1 MTNAGYDFIVI
12 GGGSAGSVIAARLS
26 ENPDV
31 SVLLLEAGGSD
42 RHPFFHLPAGFAKMT
57 KGIGAWG
64 WSTTPQ
70 QSMQG
75 KVFNYTQA
83 KVIGGGSAI
92 NAQIYTR
99 GAAQDYDEWRQMGCE
114 GWGYDDVLPFFK
126 KSEQNDTYAGKY
138 HGKNGLMGVSQPAAP
153 LPICDA
159 FIEAAGQLGIPEN
172 KDVNGAKQDG
182 AGYYQLTQRNAR
194 RSSAAMAFLAPN
206 KSRKNLTIQMQAQV
220 RRITVENARATG
232 VEMVDGT
239 KIIADREVI
248 LSSGAI
254 GSPRLLQ
261 LSGIGPA
268 DELQALGI
276 EAVYG
281 QSGVGAN
288 LQDHL
293 DLYAICEVTGP
304 HTYDRFAKLHL
315 SAFAGLQ
322 YLLTRKGPV
331 ASSLFETGGFWYAD
345 ENARSPD
352 IQMHLGLG
360 TGIEAGVEVMPNG
373 GVTLNACHLRPRS
386 RGSVRLQTDNPAD
399 MPLIDPNYLSDPY
412 DREMSIR
419 GLKLVQDILAQDALK
434 PYIMAERLPGP
445 NVCTDE
451 DYFNF
456 ICVHSKT
463 SHHCAGTCRMGIDA
477 DAVLDPRL
485 RFNGIAGLR
494 VADAS
499 VMPTVNSSNTNAP
512 SIMIG
517 EKAADMIKQDQGI
530 TT

>member
-1 MTNAGYDFIVI
+1 MKNGYDFIVI
-12 GGGSAGSVIAARLS
+12 GGGSAGSVIASRLS
-26 ENPDV
+26 ETPDTT
-31 SVLLLEAGGSD
+31 VLLLEAGGSD

-57 KGIGAWG
+57 KGIGSWG

-70 QSMQG
+70 RGMQN

-99 GAAQDYDEWRQMGCE
+99 GAAQDYDEWRQLGCD
-114 GWGYDDVLPFFK
+114 GWSHADVLPYFK
-126 KSEQNDTYAGKY
+126 KSEDNDTYNGEF
-138 HGKNGLMGVSQPAAP
+138 HGKGGPMGVSMPAAP

-159 FIEAAGQLGIPEN
+159 FIAAAGQVGIP
-172 KDVNGAKQDG
+172 KTTDVNGAKQDG

-206 KSRKNLTIQMQAQV
+206 RSRPNLTIQMQAQV
-220 RRITVENARATG
+220 RRITVKNGRATG
-232 VEMVDGT
+232 VEMADGS
-239 KIIADREVI
+239 KITADCEVI

-268 DELQALGI
+268 HHLNGLGI
-276 EAVYG
+276 DVVLD
-281 QSGVGAN
+281 QPNVGAN

-293 DLYAICEVTGP
+293 DLYAICQVTGP
-304 HTYDRFAKLHL
+304 HTYDRYAKLHM
-315 SAFAGLQ
+315 SALAGLQ
-322 YLLTRKGPV
+322 YLFTRKGPV

-360 TGIEAGVEVMPNG
+360 TGIEAGVAVMPNG

-386 RGSVRLQTDNPAD
+386 RGTVRLQSDNPAD

-412 DREMSIR
+412 DRKMSIR
-419 GLKLVQDILAQDALK
+419 GLKLVQRILSQDALK
-434 PYIMAERLPGP
+434 PFIMAERLPGP
-445 NVCTDE
+445 DVKTDE

-456 ICVHSKT
+456 ICQHSKT
-463 SHHCAGTCRMGIDA
+463 SHHCAGTCRMGSDV

-485 RFNGIAGLR
+485 RFNGISGLR

-499 VMPTVNSSNTNAP
+499 VMPRVNSSNTNAP

-517 EKAADMIKQDQGI
+517 EKAADMIKQDQGLMQ
-530 TT
+530 

>member
-1 MTNAGYDFIVI
+1 MEKGYDFIVI
-12 GGGSAGSVIAARLS
+12 GGGSAGSAIAARLS
-26 ENPDV
+26 EHPDAE
-31 SVLLLEAGGSD
+31 VLLLEAGGSD

-57 KGIGAWG
+57 KGIGSWG

-70 QSMQG
+70 KSMQG

-99 GAAQDYDEWRQMGCE
+99 GASQDYDEWRQMGCE
-114 GWGYDDVLPFFK
+114 GWSYAEVLPYFK
-126 KSEQNDTYAGKY
+126 KSEDNDTYDDAFHDKG
-138 HGKNGLMGVSQPAAP
+138 GPLGVSMPAAP

-159 FIEAAGQLGIPEN
+159 FIEAAEQIGIP
-172 KDVNGAKQDG
+172 KTVDVNGPRQDG

-194 RSSAAMAFLAPN
+194 RSSAAMAFLAPAR
-206 KSRKNLTIQMQAQV
+206 SRKNLTVQMQAQV
-220 RRITVENARATG
+220 RRISVENGRATG
-232 VEMVDGT
+232 VVMADGA
-239 KIIADREVI
+239 KITAAHEVI

-268 DELQALGI
+268 DALKTLGI
-276 EAVYG
+276 DLVFD
-281 QSGVGAN
+281 QPQVGEN

-315 SAFAGLQ
+315 SALAGLQ

-345 ENARSPD
+345 EAARSPD

-360 TGIEAGVEVMPNG
+360 TGIEAGVEAMPNG

-386 RGSVRLQTDNPAD
+386 RGSVRLQSDNPDD

-419 GLKLVQDILAQDALK
+419 GLKLVQRILAQDALK
-434 PYIMAERLPGP
+434 PFILAERLPGP
-445 NVCTDE
+445 DIKTDE

-463 SHHCAGTCRMGIDA
+463 SHHCAGTCRMGSDA
-477 DAVLDPRL
+477 EAVLDPRL
-485 RFNGIAGLR
+485 RFNGIDGLR

-517 EKAADMIKQDQGI
+517 EKAADMIKEDQGL
-530 TT
+530 TQ

>member
-1 MTNAGYDFIVI
+1 
-12 GGGSAGSVIAARLS
+12 
-26 ENPDV
+26 
-31 SVLLLEAGGSD
+31 
-42 RHPFFHLPAGFAKMT
+42 
-57 KGIGAWG
+57 
-64 WSTTPQ
+64 
-70 QSMQG
+70 MQN

-99 GAAQDYDEWRQMGCE
+99 GAAQDYDEWRQLGCD
-114 GWGYDDVLPFFK
+114 GWSFADVLPYFK
-126 KSEQNDTYAGKY
+126 KSEDNDTYGGEF
-138 HGKNGLMGVSQPAAP
+138 HGKGGPMGVSMPAAP

-159 FIEAAGQLGIPEN
+159 YIAAAEQVGIP
-172 KDVNGAKQDG
+172 KTIDVNGAKQDG
-182 AGYYQLTQRNAR
+182 AGYYQLTQRNTR

-206 KSRKNLTIQMQAQV
+206 RSRPNLSIKMQAQV
-220 RRITVENARATG
+220 RRITVENGRATG
-232 VEMVDGT
+232 VEMADGR
-239 KIIADREVI
+239 KITADREVI

-268 DELQALGI
+268 DHLHGLGI
-276 EAVYG
+276 DVVFD
-281 QSGVGAN
+281 QPNVGAN

-293 DLYAICEVTGP
+293 DLYAICEVSGP
-304 HTYDRFAKLHL
+304 HTYDRYAKLHM
-315 SAFAGLQ
+315 SALAGLQ
-322 YLLTRKGPV
+322 YLFRRSGPV

-360 TGIEAGVEVMPNG
+360 TGIEAGVAAMPNG

-386 RGSVRLQTDNPAD
+386 RGTVRLQSDNPAD

-419 GLKLVQDILAQDALK
+419 GLKLVQRILSQDALK
-434 PYIMAERLPGP
+434 PFILAERLPGP
-445 NVCTDE
+445 EVQTDE

-456 ICVHSKT
+456 ICQHSKT
-463 SHHCAGTCRMGIDA
+463 SHHCAGTCRMGSDA

-485 RFNGIAGLR
+485 RFRGIAGLR

-499 VMPTVNSSNTNAP
+499 VMPRVNSSNTNAP

-517 EKAADMIKQDQGI
+517 EKATDMIKQDQGLMQ
-530 TT
+530 

>member
-1 MTNAGYDFIVI
+1 MKNGYDFIVI
-12 GGGSAGSVIAARLS
+12 GGGSAGSAIASRLS
-26 ENPDV
+26 EHQDAN
-31 SVLLLEAGGSD
+31 VLLLEAGGSD

-57 KGIGAWG
+57 KGIGSWG
-64 WSTTPQ
+64 WYTTPQ
-70 QSMQG
+70 RSMQNR
-75 KVFNYTQA
+75 VFNYTQA

-114 GWGYDDVLPFFK
+114 GWSYAEVLPYFK
-126 KSEQNDTYAGKY
+126 KSEDNDTYDGEY
-138 HGKNGLMGVSQPAAP
+138 HGKGGPLGVSMPAAP

-159 FIEAAGQLGIPEN
+159 FIEAAGQLGIP
-172 KDVNGAKQDG
+172 KTTDVNGARQDG

-194 RSSAAMAFLAPN
+194 RSSSAMAFLAPA

-220 RRITVENARATG
+220 RRITVENGRATG
-232 VEMVDGT
+232 VEMTDGT
-239 KIIADREVI
+239 KIAASREVI

-268 DELQALGI
+268 DALKALGI
-276 EAVYG
+276 DVVYD
-281 QSGVGAN
+281 QPQVGEN

-315 SAFAGLQ
+315 SALAGLQ
-322 YLLTRKGPV
+322 YVLTRKGPV

-360 TGIEAGVEVMPNG
+360 TGIEAGVEAMPNG

-386 RGSVRLQTDNPAD
+386 RGTVRLQSDNPAD
-399 MPLIDPNYLSDPY
+399 MPLIDPNYLSESY

-419 GLKLVQDILAQDALK
+419 GLKLVQEILAQDALK
-434 PYIMAERLPGP
+434 PYILAERLPGP
-445 NVCTDE
+445 DVQADD

-463 SHHCAGTCRMGIDA
+463 SHHCAGTCRMGSDA
-477 DAVLDPRL
+477 EAVLDPRL
-485 RFNGIAGLR
+485 RFNGIEGLR

-517 EKAADMIKQDQGI
+517 EKAADMIKKDQGLNR
-530 TT
+530 

>member
-1 MTNAGYDFIVI
+1 MKTGYDFIVI
-12 GGGSAGSVIAARLS
+12 GGGSAGSAIAARLS
-26 ENPDV
+26 EVPEAN
-31 SVLLLEAGGSD
+31 VLLLEAGGSD

-57 KGIGAWG
+57 KGIGSWG

-70 QSMQG
+70 RSMKD

-114 GWGYDDVLPFFK
+114 GWGYADVLPYFK
-126 KSEQNDTYAGKY
+126 KSEDNDIYSGEF
-138 HGKNGLMGVSQPAAP
+138 HGQGGPMGVSMPAAP
-153 LPICDA
+153 LPICEA
-159 FIEAAGQLGIPEN
+159 FIEAAGQIGIPET
-172 KDVNGAKQDG
+172 KDVNGTKQDG

-194 RSSAAMAFLAPN
+194 RSSAAMAFLAPAR
-206 KSRKNLTIQMQAQV
+206 SRANLTVQTNAQV
-220 RRITVENARATG
+220 RRIVVEGGRATG
-232 VEMVDGT
+232 VEMADGS
-239 KIIADREVI
+239 KITADREVI

-268 DELQALGI
+268 DHLTGLGI
-276 EAVYG
+276 EVVLDQAN
-281 QSGVGAN
+281 VGTN

-315 SAFAGLQ
+315 SALAGLQ
-322 YLLTRKGPV
+322 YLLMRKGPV

-360 TGIEAGVEVMPNG
+360 TGIEAGVEAMPNG

-386 RGSVRLQTDNPAD
+386 RGTVRLQSNNPAD

-419 GLKLVQDILAQDALK
+419 GLKLVQRILAQDALK

-445 NVCTDE
+445 DVQTDE

-463 SHHCAGTCRMGIDA
+463 SHHCAGTCRMGSD
-477 DAVLDPRL
+477 DGAVVDPRL
-485 RFNGIAGLR
+485 RFNGIEGLR

-499 VMPTVNSSNTNAP
+499 IMPTVNSSNTNAP

-517 EKAADMIKQDQGI
+517 EKAADMIKQDQGLMQ
-530 TT
+530 

>member
-1 MTNAGYDFIVI
+1 MTSRGYDFIVI

-26 ENPDV
+26 ENPDAT
-31 SVLLLEAGGSD
+31 VLLLEAGGND

-70 QSMQG
+70 HSM
-75 KVFNYTQA
+75 KDRVFNYTQA

-114 GWGYDDVLPFFK
+114 GWAFKDILPYFK
-126 KSEQNDTYAGKY
+126 KSEDNDTYDDAF
-138 HGKNGLMGVSQPAAP
+138 HGKGGPMGVSMPAAP

-159 FIEAAGQLGIPEN
+159 FIEAAGQVGIP
-172 KDVNGAKQDG
+172 KTTDVNGPRQDG
-182 AGYYQLTQRNAR
+182 AGYYQLTQRSAR
-194 RSSAAMAFLAPN
+194 RSSTAMAFLTPA
-206 KSRKNLTIQMQAQV
+206 KSRANLTVQMKAQV
-220 RRITVENARATG
+220 RRIVVENGRATG
-232 VEMVDGT
+232 VEMLDGS
-239 KIIADREVI
+239 IISAAREVI

-268 DELQALGI
+268 DALNPLGI
-276 EAVYG
+276 DVVFD
-281 QSGVGAN
+281 QPNVGAN

-315 SAFAGLQ
+315 SALAGLQ
-322 YLLTRKGPV
+322 YMFTRKGPV

-360 TGIEAGVEVMPNG
+360 TGIEAGVEAMPNG

-386 RGSVRLQTDNPAD
+386 RGSVRLQSASPVD
-399 MPLIDPNYLSDPY
+399 MPLINPNYLSDPY
-412 DREMSIR
+412 DREMSIK
-419 GLKLVQDILAQDALK
+419 GLKLVQDILRQDALK

-445 NVCTDE
+445 DVRTDE

-463 SHHCAGTCRMGIDA
+463 SHHCAGTCRMGSDA

-485 RFNGIAGLR
+485 RFNGIEGLR

-499 VMPTVNSSNTNAP
+499 VMPTVISSNTNAA

-517 EKAADMIKQDQGI
+517 EKAADMIKHDQGMKL
-530 TT
+530 